1 MGTRLVGPSPGHL
14 RSPLRSCSRDALFR
28 TAAAKNLRV
37 YLGLAWEKRAK
48 DEKKDGSPGAAAADG
63 PRDEE
68 ITQALKS
75 LETFEA
81 KVGVTPLF
89 LPSSQRPS
97 LRLPTSTDKLEA
109 ATAASEGGRTVVV
122 YRSCELTNFPPFCW
136 LQSGQ
141 QDNHCDCGVYVLQY
155 IQEFFGAADGN
166 KLVGANTTTMLEEWF
181 RDTITLKNCDKKQ
194 IVRKRTDIR
203 K

>member
-48 DEKKDGSPGAAAADG
+48 DEKKEGSPGAAAADG
-63 PRDEE
+63 PSDEE
-68 ITQALKS
+68 IPQALKR
-75 LETFEA
+75 LKIFEA
-81 KVGVTPLF
+81 KVGATPLL

-97 LRLPTSTDKLEA
+97 LRLPTSMDNLEA
-109 ATAASEGGRTVVV
+109 ATAASERGRTVVGSPV
-122 YRSCELTNFPPFCW
+122 ARAQRFFPFCC
-136 LQSGQ
+136 LQSGE

-155 IQEFFGAADGN
+155 IQ
-166 KLVGANTTTMLEEWF
+166 
-181 RDTITLKNCDKKQ
+181 
-194 IVRKRTDIR
+194 
-203 K
+203 